1 MSAAQPAAAAPP
13 ATGGADFSFTDGD
26 FRTIAGIMHGLTGV
40 YLPEGKRALIYS
52 RLVKR
57 LRALKMQSFTEY
69 CDYLKDGENDN
80 EVHEFITALTTN
92 VTRFFREPH
101 HFDHLKTVV
110 LPPLLTAAKAGGRVR
125 LWSAGCS
132 SGEEPYSIALSV
144 FEIEPNANN
153 LDIKILASDVNP
165 QVLNKAREGVYS
177 VEDLSAAPD
186 ALRAKYF
193 QGAEQSGLVRANA
206 KLQSL
211 ISFREHNLN
220 QAWPMNGPFDA
231 IFCRNVVIYFQ
242 EDMRQGLWTKFVDR
256 LTKEGRLFI
265 GHSERVTGPA
275 ANRLVNEAVTTY
287 RVK

>member
-1 MSAAQPAAAAPP
+1 MSAAQPVAEAPSS
-13 ATGGADFSFTDGD
+13 TGGADFTFTDGD
-26 FRTIAGIMHGLTGV
+26 FRTIAGIMHELTGV
-40 YLPEGKRALIYS
+40 FLPEGKRALIYS

-57 LRALKMQSFTEY
+57 LRALKMQTFADY
-69 CDYLKDGENDN
+69 CDYLQNGDNDE

-110 LPPLLTAAKAGGRVR
+110 LPPLLSAAKAGGRIR

-132 SGEEPYSIALSV
+132 SGEEPYSIALTV
-144 FEIEPNANN
+144 LELEPNAGN

-165 QVLNKAREGVYS
+165 QVLGKAREGVYS
-177 VEDLSAAPD
+177 AEDLSAAPD
-186 ALRAKYF
+186 ALRSKYF
-193 QGAEQSGLVRANA
+193 QAAEQSGFMRANA

-275 ANRLVNEAVTTY
+275 TNRLVNEAVTTY

>member
-1 MSAAQPAAAAPP
+1 MSAAQPVAAAPSP
-13 ATGGADFSFTDGD
+13 TGADFTFTDGD
-26 FRTIAGIMHGLTGV
+26 FRTIAGIMHELTGV
-40 YLPEGKRALIYS
+40 FLPEGKRALIYS

-57 LRALKMQSFTEY
+57 LRALKMQSFAEY
-69 CDYLKDGENDN
+69 CQYLKDGENDG
-80 EVHEFITALTTN
+80 EIHEFITALTTN

-101 HFDHLKTVV
+101 HFDHLKSVV
-110 LPPLLTAAKAGGRVR
+110 LPPLLAAAKTGGRVR

-132 SGEEPYSIALSV
+132 SGEEPYSIALTV
-144 FEIEPNANN
+144 LELEPRADE

-165 QVLNKAREGVYS
+165 QVLAKAREGVYS
-177 VEDLSAAPD
+177 VDDLSAAPD
-186 ALRAKYF
+186 GLRSKYF
-193 QGAEQSGLVRANA
+193 QATEQNGRLRAAA
-206 KLQSL
+206 KLKSL

-242 EDMRQGLWTKFVDR
+242 EEMRQGLWTKFVDR